1 MRMMHISLGIT
12 LLGTVLLS
20 GCNYSSSN
28 SNNNNTVADLPQVD
42 TPQIEKFSELSRAVF
57 AQVSES
63 EPLRLNGLTI
73 QNDVTSINFYNDL
86 LSDGAEYSR

>member
-20 GCNYSSSN
+20 GCNYSSGS
-28 SNNNNTVADLPQVD
+28 SNNNATVVD
-42 TPQIEKFSELSRAVF
+42 TPQIEKFSELSRAAF
-57 AQVSES
+57 AQASES
-63 EPLRLNGLTI
+63 EPLQLNGLTI
-73 QNDVTSINFYNDL
+73 LNDVTSANFYDDL

>member
-20 GCNYSSSN
+20 GCNYSSGSSN
-28 SNNNNTVADLPQVD
+28 ATVVD
-42 TPQIEKFSELSRAVF
+42 TPQIEKFSELSRAAF
-57 AQVSES
+57 AQASES
-63 EPLRLNGLTI
+63 EPLQLNGLTI
-73 QNDVTSINFYNDL
+73 LNDVTSANFYDDL

>member
-20 GCNYSSSN
+20 GCNYSIGSSN
-28 SNNNNTVADLPQVD
+28 ATVVD
-42 TPQIEKFSELSRAVF
+42 TPQIEKFSELSRAAF
-57 AQVSES
+57 AQASES
-63 EPLRLNGLTI
+63 EPLQLNGLTI
-73 QNDVTSINFYNDL
+73 LNDVTSANFYDDL

>member
-12 LLGTVLLS
+12 LLGTGLLS
-20 GCNYSSSN
+20 GCNFNS
-28 SNNNNTVADLPQVD
+28 SNNNNTTVADLPQVD
-42 TPQIEKFSELSRAVF
+42 TPQIEKFSEVSRAAF
-57 AQVSES
+57 AQASES

>member
-20 GCNYSSSN
+20 GCNYSSSG
-28 SNNNNTVADLPQVD
+28 NNNNATVDDLPQVE
-42 TPQIEKFSELSRAVF
+42 QFSELSRAAF
-57 AQVSES
+57 AQASES
-63 EPLRLNGLTI
+63 EPLRLNGLI
-73 QNDVTSINFYNDL
+73 IENDVTSINFYNDL